1 MALVDINSVGLNEV
15 VEQIRS
21 DHSPDPLAIVG
32 DVTIDS
38 ERIIAETIAHFGK
51 LDVLVNNAAIGCGKT
66 IMASDISNFDKLMNT
81 NLRSIVILT
90 KLAVPYL
97 EKTKG
102 NIVNVSSISGI
113 VPVRYAFYGMT
124 KAALDQFSKSAAN
137 EFGPRNIR
145 VNSVNLSFVMTPMTE
160 YSFTSEELST
170 LINKCKER
178 YPIGRMG
185 KPEEISAAIAFLA
198 SDAASFI
205 TGTQTIVDGG
215 CISAG
220 AHYLN

>member
-51 LDVLVNNAAIGCGKT
+51 LDVVNNAAIGCGKT

>member
-1 MALVDINSVGLNEV
+1 MGGKIVLVDVNSVGLNEV
-15 VEQIRS
+15 VEQIKS
-21 DHSPDPLAIVG
+21 DHSPDPLAIVA

-38 ERIIAETIAHFGK
+38 ERIISETVAHFGK
-51 LDVLVNNAAIGCGKT
+51 LDVLVNNAAIGSDKT
-66 IMASDISNFDKLMNT
+66 IMASNMDDFDTMMNT
-81 NLRSIVILT
+81 NLRSVVILT

-124 KAALDQFSKSAAN
+124 KAALDQLSKIAAN
-137 EFGPRNIR
+137 ELGPRNIR
-145 VNSVNLSFVMTPMTE
+145 VNSVNLSFVMTPMVE
-160 YSFTSEELST
+160 NSFTSAELSR

-205 TGTQTIVDGG
+205 TGVFYI
-215 CISAG
+215 
-220 AHYLN
+220 